1 MRRWIIGFGIG
12 LLTLT
17 LAGRYATIAAEERVV
32 HFFQDNA
39 LTGQAG
45 TYGTRSVHGVEL
57 ATKHINDAGGFT
69 DTCGNKYTIK
79 LSVWDMA
86 NSHEQAIAGLRKAA
100 DDPTVLAVLGS
111 TPSTGFAA
119 MEPVAGQV
127 KMPVIATGSAVPIKK
142 WNPYAFRVTIA
153 TPVAAPYFLKTFK
166 EVFHPKRVAIIYD
179 ITQDAQ
185 RAEAELIRDLAGKFS
200 LEIVAFEAFRAND
213 TDFRAQLTTIKG
225 TTPEWLGVYG
235 AIPEGSKII
244 NQMEELGL
252 LGKMNI
258 FTGYGVFQDP
268 TYWDLTNGKTKGA
281 VNWAVA
287 FNLASSD
294 PLMQKVVADY
304 KSFPEEPTIYSVYG
318 YQALQAAVDAVKR
331 ACTATDR
338 EKFRDALA
346 DTKLEALGGSVAFHN
361 PRAEPNG
368 ENQGGRAIISRI
380 TGRDSY
386 ELLE

>member
-1 MRRWIIGFGIG
+1 MQRWLIGFAIV

-17 LAGRYATIAAEERVV
+17 LAGRYATIAAEEHVV

-45 TYGTRSVHGVEL
+45 SYGTRSVHGVEL
-57 ATKHINDAGGFT
+57 AAKHINDTGGFT

-153 TPVAAPYFLKTFK
+153 TPVAAPYFLKEFK
-166 EVFHPKRVAIIYD
+166 EVFHPKRVAILYD
-179 ITQDAQ
+179 ITQDAL

>member
-1 MRRWIIGFGIG
+1 MQRWLIVIGIG

-17 LAGRYATIAAEERVV
+17 LAGRDARLAAEERVV

-45 TYGTRSVHGVEL
+45 SYGTRSIHGAEL
-57 ATKHINDAGGFT
+57 AAKHLNDAGGFT

-86 NSHEQAIAGLRKAA
+86 NSREQAIAGLRKAA

-127 KMPVIATGSAVPIKK
+127 KMPIIATGSAVPIKK

-153 TPVAAPYFLKTFK
+153 TPVAAPYFLKQFK
-166 EVFHPKRVAIIYD
+166 EMFHPKRVAIIYD
-179 ITQDAQ
+179 ITQDALH
-185 RAEAELIRDLAGKFS
+185 AEAELIRDLANQRGF
-200 LEIVAFEAFRAND
+200 EIVAFEAFRVND

-225 TTPEWLGVYG
+225 TTPEWLGVY
-235 AIPEGSKII
+235 AANTEGSKII
-244 NQMEELGL
+244 NQMDELGL
-252 LGKMNI
+252 LGKVNI
-258 FTGYGVFQDP
+258 FGGYGVFQDP
-268 TYWDLTNGKTKGA
+268 TYWDLANGRTKGA

-318 YQALQAAVDAVKR
+318 YQAL
-331 ACTATDR
+331 
-338 EKFRDALA
+338 
-346 DTKLEALGGSVAFHN
+346 
-361 PRAEPNG
+361 
-368 ENQGGRAIISRI
+368 
-380 TGRDSY
+380 
-386 ELLE
+386 

>member
-1 MRRWIIGFGIG
+1 MQRWLIGFAIG

-17 LAGRYATIAAEERVV
+17 LAGRYATLAAEDRVV

-39 LTGQAG
+39 LTGQSG
-45 TYGTRSVHGVEL
+45 SYGTRSIHGVEL
-57 ATKHINDAGGFT
+57 AAKHINDGGGFT

>member
-1 MRRWIIGFGIG
+1 MQRWLIGFAIG

-17 LAGRYATIAAEERVV
+17 LAGRYATLAAEDRVV

-39 LTGQAG
+39 LTGQSG
-45 TYGTRSVHGVEL
+45 SYGTRSIHGVEL
-57 ATKHINDAGGFT
+57 AAKHINDGGGFT

-153 TPVAAPYFLKTFK
+153 TPVAAPYFLKAF
-166 EVFHPKRVAIIYD
+166 EQMFHPKRVAIIYD
-179 ITQDAQ
+179 ITQDAL
-185 RAEAELIRDLAGKFS
+185 RAEAELIRDLAGKIGY
-200 LEIVAFEAFRAND
+200 EIVAFEAFRVND
-213 TDFRAQLTTIKG
+213 TDFRAQLTTISG
-225 TTPEWLGVYG
+225 TTPEWLGVY
-235 AIPEGSKII
+235 AANTEGSKII
-244 NQMEELGL
+244 NQMDELGL
-252 LGKMNI
+252 LGKVNM
-258 FTGYGVFQDP
+258 FSGYGVFQDP
-268 TYWDLTNGKTKGA
+268 TYWDLSNGKTKGA
-281 VNWAVA
+281 INWAVA
-287 FNLASSD
+287 FNLRSFD

-318 YQALQAAVDAVKR
+318 YQALQVAVDAVKR

-346 DTKLEALGGSVAFHN
+346 ETKLEALAGSVVFHS
-361 PRAEPNG
+361 PRSEPNG
-368 ENQGGRAIISRI
+368 ENQGGSVIISRI

-386 ELLE
+386 ELVE